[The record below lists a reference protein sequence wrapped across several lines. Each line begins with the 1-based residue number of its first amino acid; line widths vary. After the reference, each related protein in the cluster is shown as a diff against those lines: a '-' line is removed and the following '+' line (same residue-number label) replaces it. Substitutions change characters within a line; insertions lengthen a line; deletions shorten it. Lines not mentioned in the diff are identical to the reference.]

1 VAISA
6 INPSPEIF
14 YVAELDR
21 AGMYRRGILLFIF
34 NSARRADAARRLIA

>member
-21 AGMYRRGILLFIF
+21 ASMYRRGILLFYF
-34 NSARRADAARRLIA
+34 LIQRGEPTRPGA